1 MQSFGYFYVFYDVLT
16 DSSPL
21 SPLREELWLR
31 DLHKLWYL
39 VLYVER
45 KPLHDLTKT
54 WLISYKELE
63 AIF

>member
-1 MQSFGYFYVFYDVLT
+1 MQSFGYFYVFYDVLI

-54 WLISYKELE
+54 
-63 AIF
+63 